1 MEKTDTRLL
10 EQLEQLEKKA
20 EVAAIKA
27 APIYEAAIKEVI
39 KVAEE
44 ASKEGLGNIVAA
56 DVLAFINLKISNKKY
71 QTTSQYIS
79 VTKSGK

>member
-71 QTTSQYIS
+71 
-79 VTKSGK
+79 